1 MERKLWN
8 VFKYFLIFGAVA
20 GAIAYILL
28 APMAEE
34 EPDHERD
41 TFLMGIRAEG
51 VELGGK
57 TFAEAEELMR
67 KREAELREGIFLD
80 LHHGE
85 ETYRLTARDLSA
97 EFDTRDVLEEAFRLG
112 KSGSPLQRRK
122 VRRET
127 AERGKEYSVSHKL
140 GTVDEARIDE
150 ICNDIFLEPQ
160 NASMKF
166 SAAEN
171 FTYTHEKNGME
182 ADREELLKRI
192 QQACVSGEPKEIEIP
207 VKEIPAEI
215 TLEQLKKE
223 TVLRVKYA
231 TSFAEEPYNDKNRVT
246 NIKKSV
252 NLFNKSEKSTLAPGE
267 QLSLNEVLGD
277 RTEEGGWKLAP
288 GYIYGRTEDQP
299 GGGVCQVSTTLYGA
313 ALKADLK
320 IVDRKNH
327 SIPVGYAEKGL
338 DATISTG
345 GPDLVIENN
354 TDAVIY
360 LRAWISAEEKLYFE
374 IYGKPFDGF
383 DEIRLETELVRE
395 IEPEGEMEI
404 VTDESMTA
412 DEEEIVVRRRNGSE
426 WKSYKVYRKNGETVK
441 RVLADTSVYKAYNG
455 EKKVGVS

>member
-1 MERKLWN
+1 MKGKIWKIC
-8 VFKYFLIFGAVA
+8 KYFLIIGAVA
-20 GAIAYILL
+20 GAVAYILL

-34 EPDHERD
+34 APDYERD
-41 TFLMGIRAEG
+41 TFLPG
-51 VELGGK
+51 VSAGGVALGGR
-57 TFAEAEELMR
+57 TFAEAEELLR
-67 KREAELREGIFLD
+67 AKEEELRGEIFLE
-80 LHHGE
+80 LRYGE
-85 ETYRLTARDLSA
+85 EKYRLTAQELSVRFNTQ
-97 EFDTRDVLEEAFRLG
+97 EVLAEAFSLG
-112 KSGSPLQRRK
+112 RSGSPLQRRK
-122 VRRET
+122 LRREI
-127 AERGKEYSVSHKL
+127 AEQGRDHPITYCFGEADRG
-140 GTVDEARIDE
+140 RIEE
-150 ICNDIFLEPQ
+150 ICAGIDRAPQ

-171 FTYTHEKNGME
+171 FTYTHEQSGIE
-182 ADREELLKRI
+182 ADREELLRQI
-192 QQACVSGEPKEIEIP
+192 NAVCAAGELREIEIP
-207 VKEIPAEI
+207 VREVPAEV
-215 TLEQLKKE
+215 TLEQLKSE

-231 TSFAEEPYNDKNRVT
+231 TSFAEAPYNDKNRVS
-246 NIKKSV
+246 NVKKSV
-252 NLFNKSEKSTLAPGE
+252 ELFNRSENSTLEPGE

-288 GYIYGRTEDQP
+288 GYVSGRTEDQP

-354 TDAVIY
+354 TGGRIY
-360 LRAWISAEEKLYFE
+360 LRAWISAEQKLYFE
-374 IYGKPFDGF
+374 IYGKPFEGF

-404 VTDESMTA
+404 ITDETMTA
-412 DEEEIVVRRRNGSE
+412 DQEEIVVKRRKGSE
-426 WKSYKVYRKNGETVK
+426 WKTYQVYRKNGETVK

-455 EKKVGVS
+455 QKKVGVS